1 MYPLRLGGPERAA
14 SSGECLPE
22 ITAGI
27 AAALAAEEKMKPD
40 KIAFVSGFVKS
51 LEVWDVTMKKVKAN
65 VVSK

>member
-1 MYPLRLGGPERAA
+1 MCTEPLSTPQGKTY
-14 SSGECLPE
+14 GECLPE